1 MLYCCYTLLKVS
13 VTFLV
18 QLVDAVV
25 RKTWFSI
32 EALTFNI
39 IPSSNYCN
47 SQVVQKMEC
56 IHTLCIIVYIWKS
69 SQYNL
74 SLFRAIKWFSDKL
87 IFSMKKSWLGTKVGN
102 RSDLGDKW
110 TTLRDSGDSGVSTAS
125 QSGNP
130 VNKKLF
136 SGSVLAINWQP

>member
-56 IHTLCIIVYIWKS
+56 IHTWCIIV
-69 SQYNL
+69 
-74 SLFRAIKWFSDKL
+74 
-87 IFSMKKSWLGTKVGN
+87 
-102 RSDLGDKW
+102 
-110 TTLRDSGDSGVSTAS
+110 
-125 QSGNP
+125 SGNL
-130 VNKKLF
+130 VSIICL
-136 SGSVLAINWQP
+136 SSEQ

>member
-56 IHTLCIIVYIWKS
+56 IYIILSVFVS
-69 SQYNL
+69 ENL
-74 SLFRAIKWFSDKL
+74 FGIIPLRLLQIKWFSDKL
-87 IFSMKKSWLGTKVGN
+87 IFSMKKSWLGISTKVGN
-102 RSDLGDKW
+102 TSDLG
-110 TTLRDSGDSGVSTAS
+110 G
-125 QSGNP
+125 
-130 VNKKLF
+130 
-136 SGSVLAINWQP
+136 

>member
-1 MLYCCYTLLKVS
+1 M
-13 VTFLV
+13 
-18 QLVDAVV
+18 
-25 RKTWFSI
+25 
-32 EALTFNI
+32 
-39 IPSSNYCN
+39 
-47 SQVVQKMEC
+47 
-56 IHTLCIIVYIWKS
+56 
-69 SQYNL
+69 

-110 TTLRDSGDSGVSTAS
+110 TTLRDSRDSGVSTAS